1 MVATRRV
8 PITDARWVFLSLLC
22 GSDAARKT
30 SGAGHDLPFSF
41 NFDLFVW
48 IAF

>member
-1 MVATRRV
+1 MVTTKRV
-8 PITDARWVFLSLLC
+8 PITDVKWIFLSLLYL
-22 GSDAARKT
+22 SDAARKI

-41 NFDLFVW
+41 NFDLFLR